1 MRTLA
6 SLWMVFLSALI
17 VTNALAD
24 DESVETRMRKL
35 EQRLQ
40 ELEQHNRQLQ
50 RALPPIESPES
61 ATPPDSSGSPAST
74 VLPDIARDSR
84 QKKNKR
90 PFPLARPV
98 PAP

>member
-1 MRTLA
+1 MRTQA

-50 RALPPIESPES
+50 RALPPAESPES
-61 ATPPDSSGSPAST
+61 DTPPDSSGSPAST
-74 VLPDIARDSR
+74 VRPDIARDSR
-84 QKKNKR
+84 QKNKR

>member
-1 MRTLA
+1 MA
-6 SLWMVFLSALI
+6 PD
-17 VTNALAD
+17 ALAD
-24 DESVETRMRKL
+24 DERVETRMRKL

-61 ATPPDSSGSPAST
+61 ATPPDSSGSPAGT

-84 QKKNKR
+84 QKHKR
-90 PFPLARPV
+90 PFPLARP
-98 PAP
+98 APEP